1 MVMEQIK
8 VALQNGSTDM
18 GYPRLRLVFPIP
30 DVVKS
35 KGNMMCECRD
45 AAGMTAQQTPG

>member
-1 MVMEQIK
+1 MVTEQIR

-18 GYPRLRLVFPIP
+18 GHPRLPLVSPFPDI
-30 DVVKS
+30 VES
-35 KGNMMCECRD
+35 KGDMMFQCRD